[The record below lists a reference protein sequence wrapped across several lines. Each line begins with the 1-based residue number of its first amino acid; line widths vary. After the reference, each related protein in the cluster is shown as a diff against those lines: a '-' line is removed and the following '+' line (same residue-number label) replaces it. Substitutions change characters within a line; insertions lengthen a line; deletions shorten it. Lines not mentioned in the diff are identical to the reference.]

1 VDPYFGQLV
10 VLRSR
15 WNLQSNR
22 IGVVVDHDEASENTL
37 LVMWTTEDGVKMR
50 YHLDDALL
58 PVTEETIHK
67 IKERV

>member
-1 VDPYFGQLV
+1 MGKLV

-22 IGVVVDHDEASENTL
+22 VGVVVDQDAATENTL

-50 YHLDDALL
+50 YHLNDALL
-58 PVTEETIHK
+58 PVTTETIDK

>member
-1 VDPYFGQLV
+1 MDPYLGKLV

-22 IGVVVDHDEASENTL
+22 VGVVVDQDAATENTL

-50 YHLDDALL
+50 YHLNDALL
-58 PVTEETIHK
+58 PVTTETIDK